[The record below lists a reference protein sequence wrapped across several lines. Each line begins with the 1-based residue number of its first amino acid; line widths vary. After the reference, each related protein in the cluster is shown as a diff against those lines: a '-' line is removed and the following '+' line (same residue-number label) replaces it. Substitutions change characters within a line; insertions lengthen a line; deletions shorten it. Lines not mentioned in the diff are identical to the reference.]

1 MNPHTIIVAIASV
14 VIAGTVAFSA
24 FGVVVADGIRLGAP
38 DDEGFSYFRMIN
50 GEKVSVCNPTMLYA
64 RINGLDI
71 TIINGGSQI
80 GQLSL
85 PGRFLEPN
93 SAYVEQGQ
101 FTTGV
106 QEEVQYL
113 ALHFDA
119 MANDVIPQ
127 RIDPASLVI
136 TTEVRASIL
145 GFVPYSATKSYQ
157 AFDFTD
163 MMNGI
168 GEEHAC

>member
-1 MNPHTIIVAIASV
+1 ME
-14 VIAGTVAFSA
+14 
-24 FGVVVADGIRLGAP
+24 R
-38 DDEGFSYFRMIN
+38 
-50 GEKVSVCNPTMLYA
+50 
-64 RINGLDI
+64 
-71 TIINGGSQI
+71 
-80 GQLSL
+80 
-85 PGRFLEPN
+85 
-93 SAYVEQGQ
+93 GQ
-101 FTTGV
+101 FTTGAH
-106 QEEVQYL
+106 EEIQYL

-157 AFDFTD
+157 AFDFID

-168 GEEHAC
+168 GEEHPC